1 MRSPACWWPA
11 PMRPSPRPR
20 RRAATGSSP
29 HRHRGRA
36 AKFRVKTR
44 GRCSGFWRSVLR
56 RTGMVRMTTHSRHGV
71 AALAV
76 LLASILVLAPAARG
90 EAVGTTAFDHPGT
103 HDFRVPDGIYW
114 LTVKVEGGHGGSG
127 DAIAPGG
134 HGGGVTTTIPVT
146 PQETLKIHVGGYGGG
161 HGGEGW
167 SHGGDHC
174 TADGAL
180 NDCATAGGGG
190 GSSAVARGST
200 LLVGAV
206 GGGGGGGDGGSCT
219 AAPAATAARSRVAGA
234 TRPSTSRPTPAPA
247 AAAPALRASAAPT
260 ATTPPRTRP
269 AAGAAGAAAVRRA
282 VARAART
289 ARSASATRARAAV
302 AAARATRPSRR
313 PARCRPRT
321 SSPGAVTTVRSR

>member
-1 MRSPACWWPA
+1 
-11 PMRPSPRPR
+11 
-20 RRAATGSSP
+20 
-29 HRHRGRA
+29 
-36 AKFRVKTR
+36 
-44 GRCSGFWRSVLR
+44 
-56 RTGMVRMTTHSRHGV
+56 MVRMTTHSRHGV

-167 SHGGDHC
+167 SHGGDHG

-180 NDCATAGGGG
+180 NDCATAGGG
-190 GSSAVARGST
+190 AVLGRRTRLDPAGRRRRRRRRRWRLRQRLRRRG
-200 LLVGAV
+200 
-206 GGGGGGGDGGSCT
+206 
-219 AAPAATAARSRVAGA
+219 ATAARSRVAGA
-234 TRPSTSRPTPAPA
+234 TRPSTSRPTPGPA
-247 AAAPALRASAAPT
+247 GGACASGERGAEAN
-260 ATTPPRTRP
+260 ATEAET
-269 AAGAAGAAAVRRA
+269 GVGSGWRRRRD
-282 VARAART
+282 ARWPGGTT
-289 ARSASATRARAAV
+289 ARSASATRAQAAV

-321 SSPGAVTTVRSR
+321 SSAGAATTVRSR